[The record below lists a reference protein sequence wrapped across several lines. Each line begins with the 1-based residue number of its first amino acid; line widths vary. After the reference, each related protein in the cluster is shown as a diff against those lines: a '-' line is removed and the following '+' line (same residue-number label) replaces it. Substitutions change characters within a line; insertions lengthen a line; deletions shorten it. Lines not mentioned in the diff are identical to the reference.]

1 MEIFVS
7 DVTTNFTN
15 RVLTGV
21 SRSDSVPGVPDN
33 NLLGAQTYTWQD
45 RCGKT
50 QLRPR
55 EVRMR
60 KIVLSALLVLF
71 LSFGSAE
78 GLAQEKS
85 YIAAEGSN
93 LNNGVVVVDI
103 LKTGKTYVL
112 HCNQCI
118 PRMMIVDRTNS
129 ESTD

>member
-1 MEIFVS
+1 
-7 DVTTNFTN
+7 
-15 RVLTGV
+15 
-21 SRSDSVPGVPDN
+21 
-33 NLLGAQTYTWQD
+33 
-45 RCGKT
+45 
-50 QLRPR
+50 
-55 EVRMR
+55 MR

-85 YIAAEGSN
+85 YIAVEGSN

-118 PRMMIVDRTNS
+118 PRMMIADRTNS